1 MLMHGRDGEAGRMD
15 WMRKKQFVKD
25 LQLGDIVDSQF
36 LVVSKRYLNFKRAMG
51 KYLALTLADRTG
63 EIQAKVWEQAE
74 VKGRRFRSGRVAHVT
89 GEVVLFNDLL
99 EVHVTDIAETEDYN
113 RDDFV
118 VVDEGRISAMAAELR
133 KIVAL
138 IRPGPCRQ
146 LADAFLESEWFNLFC
161 YSPAAQSIHHN
172 YPGGLL
178 EHSLGVM
185 KICRAVGEQREGIN
199 TDLLV
204 TGALL
209 HDVGKVR
216 EIAFDPGIEY
226 TDEGRLLGHIV
237 LGIEITGDL
246 LRQHGIGDQE
256 FHNRIL
262 HMIASHHGEYEWQ
275 SPKRP
280 KFLEAR
286 VLHLA
291 DMMDADIYK
300 YQTVEADEEGSR
312 WSAYR
317 PGIGYRVYLGTD

>member
-1 MLMHGRDGEAGRMD
+1 
-15 WMRKKQFVKD
+15 MRRKQYVKE
-25 LQLGDIVDSQF
+25 LQLGDMVDSQF
-36 LVVSKRYLNFKRAMG
+36 LVTSKRYLNFKRAVG

-74 VKGRRFRSGRVAHVT
+74 IKGRGFRSGRVVRVI

-99 EVHVTDIAETEDYN
+99 EIHVTDITESEDYQLA
-113 RDDFV
+113 DYT
-118 VVDEGRISAMAAELR
+118 VVDEARISDMAAELR
-133 KIVAL
+133 KAVAFL
-138 IRPGPCRQ
+138 QPGPCRQ
-146 LADAFLESEWFNLFC
+146 LADTFLQSEWFKPFC
-161 YSPAAQSIHHN
+161 YSPAAQTIHHN

-178 EHSLGVM
+178 EHSIGVV
-185 KICRAVGEQREGIN
+185 KLCQTVGNQHDSIN

-209 HDVGKVR
+209 HDIGKVR
-216 EIAFDPGIEY
+216 EMAFDPGIQY
-226 TDEGRLLGHIV
+226 TDEGKLLGHIV
-237 LGIEITGDL
+237 LGIEMVGDL
-246 LRQHGIGDQE
+246 IKSTGIGDQE
-256 FHNRIL
+256 FRNRIL

-300 YQTVEADEEGSR
+300 FQHAEPEEEGSR
-312 WSAYR
+312 WSGFR
-317 PGIGYRVYLGTD
+317 PGVGNRIYLGSD

>member
-1 MLMHGRDGEAGRMD
+1 MK
-15 WMRKKQFVKD
+15 KKQYVKD
-25 LQLGDIVDSQF
+25 LKLGDLVDSQF
-36 LVVSKRYLNFKRAMG
+36 LVTSKRYLNFKRTAG

-63 EIQAKVWEQAE
+63 EIPAKVWDQAE
-74 VKGRRFRSGRVAHVT
+74 TKGRGFRSGRVAQVN
-89 GEVVLFNDLL
+89 GEVVLFNEVL
-99 EVHVTDIAETEDYN
+99 EIHVTDITETESFQKDN
-113 RDDFV
+113 FV
-118 VVDEGRISAMAAELR
+118 VIDELRISELATEVR
-133 KIVAL
+133 DIVAL
-138 IRPGPCRQ
+138 LQPGPCRQ
-146 LADAFLESEWFNLFC
+146 LAEVFLQSQWFTPYCF
-161 YSPAAQSIHHN
+161 SPAAQNMHHN

-185 KICRAVGEQREGIN
+185 KICQAVGKQRDGIN

-216 EIAFDPGIEY
+216 EMAFDPGIQY
-226 TDEGRLLGHIV
+226 TDEGKLLGHIA
-237 LGIEITGDL
+237 LGIEMVGEL
-246 LRQHGIGDQE
+246 LSSSGIGDRE
-256 FHNRIL
+256 FRNRIL

-300 YQTVEADEEGSR
+300 FQTAEPEEEGSH

-317 PGIGYRVYLGTD
+317 PGVGNRIYLGSD